1 VSSRGRIAA
10 VAAVLSLMLTSGAVA
25 ADTSATYTPPFA
37 AGPQGGDSFS
47 HRSANTEDGRVLVGR
62 AYPVFNPI
70 QCGPGGAFAR
80 LQVNHTITAPITKVS
95 ATFTEALVD
104 PYTFVSVALRDAKGN
119 WLASTRTRG
128 PITEGDTITAN
139 LFKASPQAGQVVTV
153 QFGLDMASACPHVN
167 GGTARFTTITVS

>member
-1 VSSRGRIAA
+1 MSSRGRIAV

-25 ADTSATYTPPFA
+25 AGTETTYQPPYA

-47 HRSANTEDGRVLVGR
+47 QRSANTADGRVFVAR
-62 AYPVFNPI
+62 AYPIFNPI

-80 LQVNHTITAPITKVS
+80 LQVDHTITSAITKVS
-95 ATFTEALVD
+95 ATFSEAAVD
-104 PYTFVSVALRDAKGN
+104 PYTFVSLAIRDSKGN

-128 PITEGDTITAN
+128 PIVDGGTITAN
-139 LFKASPQAGQVVTV
+139 LFKPSPKAGQVVTV

-167 GGTARFTTITVS
+167 GGTAKFTSITVS